1 MTVTCAW
8 CDAPKQSS
16 LVCPQCGADYAKA
29 EAIKS
34 KGKAESVLTSSLENT
49 LDSSVDG
56 ASDTFLEDT
65 DSLIP
70 VKDPAFEK
78 TVCLFALPGMLCFA
92 LFVQVTGFL
101 SGMQRIFFAMPI
113 HELGHAVSGWLCGFN
128 SIPTLW
134 KTLTPEN
141 RGYFS
146 SVLLIIG
153 LFMLARYGLRN
164 KKPAWLAAVLSILL
178 VQAYGTLV
186 MSPSKADMYIVM
198 GGDAMGLILAT
209 ILMSLFYVGKQTQL
223 YKGALR
229 WGFLGIGAAAFMNM
243 YIPWW
248 KKDMS
253 AIGYGL
259 TGGIPTDSWKM
270 INIHLW
276 QWNDLFN
283 LHITLG
289 MICLVSLTAI
299 YALGLRQAN
308 NWVKEKARLDRLA
321 RIRND

>member
-1 MTVTCAW
+1 MTATCAW
-8 CDAPKQSS
+8 CDAPKQSG
-16 LVCPQCGADYAKA
+16 LICPQCGADYAKA
-29 EAIKS
+29 EAIKN
-34 KGKAESVLTSSLENT
+34 KGRAESVLASSLENNS
-49 LDSSVDG
+49 DSSVD
-56 ASDTFLEDT
+56 DTSETLADLTE
-65 DSLIP
+65 SLIP

-78 TVCLFALPGMLCFA
+78 TVCLFALPGMLSFA
-92 LFVQVTGFL
+92 LFVQVSGFL

-153 LFMLARYGLRN
+153 LFMLARYGLRI
-164 KKPAWLAAVLSILL
+164 KKPAWLAAVLIILV

-186 MSPSKADMYIVM
+186 ISPSKADMYIVM

-209 ILMSLFYVGKQTQL
+209 ILMALFYVGKQTQL

-248 KKDMS
+248 NKDMS

-276 QWNDLFN
+276 SWDNLFN
-283 LHITLG
+283 THI
-289 MICLVSLTAI
+289 I
-299 YALGLRQAN
+299 LGLLCLLAIVAVYILGLKQAN
-308 NWVKEKARLDRLA
+308 RWVKEQEKKERLHRLNA
-321 RIRND
+321 A

>member
-1 MTVTCAW
+1 MTATCAW
-8 CDAPKQSS
+8 CDAPKQSG
-16 LVCPQCGADYAKA
+16 LLCPQCGADYAKA

-34 KGKAESVLTSSLENT
+34 KGKAESVVAPSLENT
-49 LDSSVDG
+49 SDKTLADDG
-56 ASDTFLEDT
+56 P
-65 DSLIP
+65 LIP

-78 TVCLFALPGMLCFA
+78 TVCLFALPGMLGVA

-113 HELGHAVSGWLCGFN
+113 HELGHAVTGWLCGFN
-128 SIPTLW
+128 AIPTLW
-134 KTLTPEN
+134 LTITPEN
-141 RGYFS
+141 RGYLS
-146 SVLLIIG
+146 SLLLIIG

-164 KKPAWLAAVLSILL
+164 KKPAWLAAVLSVLL
-178 VQAYGTLV
+178 IQVYGTFV
-186 MSPSKADMYIVM
+186 IAPNKADMYITM
-198 GGDAMGLILAT
+198 GGDVMGLILAT
-209 ILMSLFYVGKQTQL
+209 ILMALFYVGKQTQL

-248 KKDMS
+248 NKDMS

-276 QWNDLFN
+276 SWDALFN
-283 LHITLG
+283 THITLG
-289 MICLVSLTAI
+289 LVCLSSIVVVYI
-299 YALGLRQAN
+299 LGLKQAKQ
-308 NWVKEKARLDRLA
+308 WVKDQEKKERLRRLNA
-321 RIRND
+321 A